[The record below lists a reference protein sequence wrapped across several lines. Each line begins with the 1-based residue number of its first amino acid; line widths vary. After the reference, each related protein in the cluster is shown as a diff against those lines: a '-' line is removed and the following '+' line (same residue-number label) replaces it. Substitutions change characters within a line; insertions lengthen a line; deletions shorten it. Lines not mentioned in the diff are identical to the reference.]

1 MLQESFFASKH
12 WKYYAKAGVSA
23 PVGRSLR
30 PSLKM
35 ASRSL
40 VSAAPE
46 AGAELVRSWAGVS
59 APPESPHPQAGVSAP
74 CFLFLIAQY
83 VGTTRCACGVGPEG
97 PRSFRTAGVSAPPGR
112 SLRTQVFLERW
123 LELVGSPRSASGV
136 RPESPHQCGVSG
148 LAVRRLRTK

>member
-1 MLQESFFASKH
+1 MQELFFASKH

-40 VSAAPE
+40 MSAALE

-74 CFLFLIAQY
+74 LLPVSVCPICRHNQMR
-83 VGTTRCACGVGPEG
+83 VRSGSGGTPEFPHGPESPHSQG
-97 PRSFRTAGVSAPPGR
+97 GVSAPNFSGMLVGAGRQPQKSIRSFAGVSAPVR
-112 SLRTQVFLERW
+112 SLRT
-123 LELVGSPRSASGV
+123 GSA
-136 RPESPHQCGVSG
+136 ETPH
-148 LAVRRLRTK
+148 